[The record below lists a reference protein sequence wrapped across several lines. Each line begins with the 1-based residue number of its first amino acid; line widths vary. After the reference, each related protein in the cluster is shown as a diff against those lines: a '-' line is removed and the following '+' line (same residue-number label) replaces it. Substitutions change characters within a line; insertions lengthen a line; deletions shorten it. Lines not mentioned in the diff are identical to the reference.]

1 MKCIER
7 ALDISSD
14 PYALTWLR
22 SCDTWIVPHF
32 IAPFLITIMTR
43 DVLFGAF
50 SAFLGE
56 AIELFSLAVIGNFA
70 IYPGANNDLE
80 TYGGILEDILQ
91 GVIGAVVG
99 YLYIWVFSNSPRMVR
114 LRDFFVYRGQQRNLK
129 RGVVNLIF
137 MLLLVAPATLYQVK
151 TEGDFAVGILVYAI
165 IQTALVLL
173 MAWPFFKWPGRT
185 EFWATFIIFS
195 LVLNV
200 QNMWDYLYSRAIQS
214 WVIIFAFCLYLF
226 VRSRFTR
233 AKRSRYLKDPDP
245 VFFFY

>member
-1 MKCIER
+1 MQCIKK

-32 IAPFLITIMTR
+32 IAPFIITIMTR
-43 DVLFGAF
+43 DILFGTF

-56 AIELFSLAVIGNFA
+56 GIELFSLAVIGNFA

-91 GVIGAVVG
+91 GVIGALVG
-99 YLYIWVFSNSPRMVR
+99 YLYIWVFSGSPRMVR
-114 LRDFFVYRGQQRNLK
+114 LRDFFSYKRQPRHIK
-129 RGVVNLIF
+129 RGLFNLIF

-151 TEGDFAVGILVYAI
+151 VNEFCLGIFLYAF
-165 IQTALVLL
+165 IQGALVLL
-173 MAWPFFKWPGRT
+173 MAWPFFRWPRRT
-185 EFWATFIIFS
+185 EFWATFLVLS
-195 LVLNV
+195 LVLNI
-200 QNMWDYLYSRAIQS
+200 QNMWDYLYSRAVQS
-214 WVIIFAFCLYLF
+214 WVIIFAFCLYLGL
-226 VRSRFTR
+226 RSFFTR
-233 AKRSRYLKDPDP
+233 TKRSLLSRDPDP